1 VSRRQLAVVIAALAA
16 ASSCDSKKQRQGAEV
31 AGAGSAGG
39 APAGAA
45 NGATVR
51 PSDAKPDGEPHGKPA
66 PTTVA
71 RAPAEPLV
79 GAAET
84 AVRPPAAAGA
94 RMASAAVDRPVA
106 PARSEHAV
114 FHLVDNR
121 HAAHRYSDGEL
132 VLDAADL
139 GFARYT
145 RFSMPAPRWALGQDV
160 DGVRAAVAD
169 RLASLEV
176 PLSADQARRVTFVTA
191 RVHGADDQRL
201 TLKVNGRKPGKDASV
216 ELVAGWITVSIPVA
230 RGYFGAGENL
240 VVLET
245 TGGRGKV
252 AFEWLRFGSSI
263 GNRDPRADAEFDRE
277 AGAVAVARDAALA
290 WYVTVPDGAHFVA
303 AVNAPCKVELRA
315 RASDASFAGGL
326 LSADRSRVD
335 LTAMAGRVVALT
347 LTARD
352 CPRATLRAP
361 RITLHGPEPA
371 ALPPAEPPR
380 YIVLWVMDALRAD
393 KLSIF
398 TPGARART
406 PNFEELAKTSTVF
419 RQFYVQGNESQT
431 SHSSMWT
438 GLYPAVHGV
447 RLAGVGG
454 VWRIDAQFD
463 VLAKQLLAARYATIA
478 VTGNGYVNADG
489 GYARGF
495 QEFRN
500 MMRETGVDN
509 GVIFGQQIVDAALQ
523 KLDRHRRDPAYLF
536 LGTIDTHSP
545 WIARKPWIDEYSP
558 GPYRGPFQQYGT
570 AKDLG
575 FKAGS
580 MGCSVIPPP
589 ADIERLRAIY
599 DSAISYHDV
608 QLGRFVKQLQSWGI
622 WDQTML
628 IITSD
633 HGEEL
638 FEDRRCGHGGSL
650 RDSLTRVPLL
660 IHDPAR
666 FPGGV
671 VVDEGVEGVDVMP
684 TVLAAIGAAP
694 PAEQQGAPLASLAQ
708 GVGRGWARPSY
719 ASQYEYAHAMRI
731 GRWKI
736 RVGPRGIP
744 IVGDMAA
751 DPGETTNAAGTHP
764 VERRMLT
771 DNLGMFLALRT
782 QWRKSEWGVVT
793 SVTAAGARAL
803 DEREDERSEIEGGGD
818 PGGSADGAGV
828 LPRGIDEDSAE

>member
-1 VSRRQLAVVIAALAA
+1 VPTAV
-16 ASSCDSKKQRQGAEV
+16 DGV
-31 AGAGSAGG
+31 AVAV
-39 APAGAA
+39 PAGVAA
-45 NGATVR
+45 PSAVAT
-51 PSDAKPDGEPHGKPA
+51 PSAVAA
-66 PTTVA
+66 PSSGSV
-71 RAPAEPLV
+71 
-79 GAAET
+79 
-84 AVRPPAAAGA
+84 
-94 RMASAAVDRPVA
+94 ASAASAGDAAARSASGVARTASAADRPSSS
-106 PARSEHAV
+106 ARSEHTV

-121 HAAHRYSDGEL
+121 HAAHRYSDGDL
-132 VLDAADL
+132 VLDAADI

-145 RFSMPAPRWALGQDV
+145 RFSMPAPRWQLGQDV
-160 DGVRAAVAD
+160 DGARSAVAD
-169 RLASLEV
+169 RLAALEV
-176 PLSADQARRVTFVTA
+176 PLSAERARGITFVTA
-191 RVHGADDQRL
+191 RVHGADDQRI
-201 TLKVNGRKPGKDASV
+201 TLKVNGRKPGKDASAV
-216 ELVAGWITVSIPVA
+216 LVGGWITVAIPVA
-230 RGYFGAGENL
+230 RGYFGPGENQ
-240 VVLET
+240 VVIET
-245 TGGRGKV
+245 TGARGKV
-252 AFEWLRFGSSI
+252 AFQWLRFGSSI
-263 GNRDPRADAEFDRE
+263 GNRDPRGDATFDGKGE
-277 AGAVAVARDAALA
+277 TLALARDATVA
-290 WYVTVPDGAHFVA
+290 WYVTVPDGANFVA
-303 AVNAPCKVELRA
+303 SVNAPCKVELRA
-315 RASDASFAGGL
+315 RASDASFVGGL
-326 LSADRSRVD
+326 LAADRARID
-335 LTAMAGRVVALT
+335 LSAMAGRVVALT

-361 RITLHGPEPA
+361 RITLHGPEPV
-371 ALPPAEPPR
+371 ALPRAEPPH
-380 YIVLWVMDALRAD
+380 YVVLWVMDALRAD
-393 KLSIF
+393 KVSVF
-398 TPGARART
+398 TPGARAQT
-406 PNFEELAKTSTVF
+406 PNLEELAKTSAVF

-454 VWRIDAQFD
+454 VWRINAQFD
-463 VLAKQLLAARYATIA
+463 VLAREVLATGYATLG

-523 KLDRHRRDPAYLF
+523 KLDRHRSAPAYLF
-536 LGTIDTHSP
+536 LGTIDTHGP
-545 WIARKPWIDEYSP
+545 WIARKPWIDVYSP
-558 GPYRGPFQQYGT
+558 GPYRGPFQDFGT
-570 AKDLG
+570 ARELG

-599 DSAISYHDV
+599 DSAVSYHDMQV
-608 QLGRFVKQLQSWGI
+608 GRFVKQLQSWGI

-638 FEDRRCGHGGSL
+638 FEDQRCGHGGSL

-666 FPGGV
+666 FPAGV
-671 VVDEGVEGVDVMP
+671 VIDEGVEGVDVMP
-684 TVLAAIGAAP
+684 TVLAAIGEVVP
-694 PAEQQGAPLASLAQ
+694 PGPQGAPLEALAQ

-736 RVGPRGIP
+736 RVGPRGTP

-751 DPGETTNAAGTHP
+751 DPGETSNVAGTHP

-771 DNLGMFLALRT
+771 DHLGLFLAIRT
-782 QWRKSEWGVVT
+782 QWRKAEWGVVT
-793 SVTAAGARAL
+793 SVTPVGAHAL
-803 DEREDERSEIEGGGD
+803 DEVSTE
-818 PGGSADGAGV
+818 
-828 LPRGIDEDSAE
+828 